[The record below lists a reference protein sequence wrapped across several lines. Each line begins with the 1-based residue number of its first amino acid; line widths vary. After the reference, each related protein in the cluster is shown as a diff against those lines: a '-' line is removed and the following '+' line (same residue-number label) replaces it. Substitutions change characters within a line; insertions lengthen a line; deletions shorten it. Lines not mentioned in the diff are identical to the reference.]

1 MMLATPD
8 ADANADANAVAVDEC
23 CCWDVAADRRPTEL
37 VAEEM
42 GFLRLPRNL
51 CTQLS
56 AGNQISEN

>member
-1 MMLATPD
+1 MMLAAP
-8 ADANADANAVAVDEC
+8 DANADADAIDEC
-23 CCWDVAADRRPTEL
+23 CFWDVAADRRPTEL